1 MTSTPAR
8 LALSVYNKRPNK
20 AGAALSPSRARFSSY
35 LTTGRASRA
44 SKENRVLR
52 LTSPATVILLAAL
65 TALGPLATDMYLPAM
80 PAMAEALNTGPD
92 QVQLTLSLYMAG
104 FALAQL
110 FCGPLADRFGR
121 KPIMV
126 GGFALF
132 LAASLLCAL
141 APSIEWLLAGRFLQ
155 ALGGA
160 AGPVLGRA
168 AVRDIYGP
176 LEAGRILSHLASIMA
191 LAPAL
196 APVVGAGLLM
206 FFGWEAIFLV
216 LALYAAVALAL
227 LIFALPEP
235 LPRELR
241 QPIGPAAMLGNFR
254 LLLGQRA
261 FVGYTLTNAAA
272 FSGLFAY
279 LSGSAFVLI
288 EFIGV
293 HPTTYGILF
302 ALIVAGFFSGTVIS
316 GRYSRRLGR
325 DRLILRGALLC
336 TLGGTTMALLAL
348 AGAAQAWAVVGP
360 HIVFMMGVGILMP
373 QTMAGAL
380 APNPQC
386 AGSASSLFGFLQM
399 GIAALVGGL
408 VGQLHD
414 DTSRTLALTIGLAG
428 ITALAVYWGLVRPAA
443 RREARQALSE

>member
-1 MTSTPAR
+1 
-8 LALSVYNKRPNK
+8 
-20 AGAALSPSRARFSSY
+20 
-35 LTTGRASRA
+35 
-44 SKENRVLR
+44 VLK

-92 QVQLTLSLYMAG
+92 QIQLTLSFYMAG

-126 GGFALF
+126 GGFSLF

-176 LEAGRILSHLASIMA
+176 IEAGRILSHLASIMA

-196 APVVGAGLLM
+196 APVMGAGLLLL
-206 FFGWEAIFLV
+206 FGWEAIFLV
-216 LALYAAVALAL
+216 LALYAAIALAL

-235 LPRELR
+235 LPRDLR
-241 QPIGPAAMLGNFR
+241 QPITPSAIIGNFR

-261 FVGYTLTNAAA
+261 FIGYTLTNAAA

-288 EFIGV
+288 EFIGL
-293 HPTTYGILF
+293 HPTSYGILF
-302 ALIVAGFFSGTVIS
+302 ALIVAGFFGGTLIS
-316 GRYSRRLGR
+316 GRFSHRLGR
-325 DRLILRGALLC
+325 DRLILRGTLLC
-336 TLGGTTMALLAL
+336 TLGGASMALLAL
-348 AGAAQAWAVVGP
+348 ASVYQAWAVVGP

-399 GIAALVGGL
+399 GIAAVVGGL

-414 DTSRTLALTIGLAG
+414 GTSRTLALTIGLASLL
-428 ITALAVYWGLVRPAA
+428 ALVAYWRLVRPAA
-443 RREARQALSE
+443 RLEASRQAAPE